1 MKKMFKSLF
10 GFLALSALIFT
21 GCENFMTA
29 ASEVISTYEDDVK
42 FERADTVTVTIGHNT
57 DAYGTVGGG
66 RANYEVDAKVGYPFN
81 IDFTLNQ
88 NAGNFAGWKAY
99 EKYDPNSK
107 SNVPLPKEDV
117 EFGRDDRLS
126 TEVTVHKAF
135 KNLLFIIPEV
145 TPFPVLNIRLP
156 EEYEGLSD
164 APASFY
170 PSKKMVTLNTNSA
183 DTSRYSVSVTTTADY
198 GLKSG
203 SCWKVYTIDSTGRKH
218 DVTEEMGVSIEQGET
233 YISTAVKDMGC
244 SKSTVTIDIID
255 QKFNDTIYVEPIL
268 VTYPSVQ
275 VQIPSEYTSLV
286 KASHSGVVKMA
297 QDNGYQ
303 ISLTTDPL
311 VGFAGWN
318 LSKVKYDDTYENRTF
333 LLNAD
338 LTPIAE
344 GDETSVLYT
353 SDVLDIYSPK
363 YDIVKN
369 GKSTG
374 KVQTSVMVML
384 KQELGDYIYY
394 IEPVFYKHPVVH
406 AVYPEGMIA
415 PGSFSSSSGT
425 LDPVSNDIRL
435 LVGEDYSVSFK
446 VTEDY
451 YFAEKAF
458 KVYTKKDDV
467 VTELDPVANGADIS
481 FSVNTMS
488 SDKKGNPSMCT
499 LSLNLEKN
507 YGDELYIEPVL
518 IKYPG
523 MSIQLPDE
531 SVSAKLT
538 PSGNMKLTM
547 GTDNTV
553 TLTTDSSVG
562 FKGWELYK
570 LEQGKN
576 FATDKVLVLEA
587 GPASTETSDVKIY
600 SDDYIEVHSPEVT
613 VVQDGTSAGKT
624 TARVQV
630 VLKKDLID
638 ETGTGFNYILIPSLY
653 SYPVIQLDVP
663 VNAEGKIPGF
673 FTCDLGVI
681 SNDSTVRILPNRLY
695 SITFKTT
702 DEYCF
707 SGDKWE
713 VFTKDGYTE
722 TPVPSTSDISWE
734 VVRSDANADGTSTGI
749 ISLSM
754 NGPVEKKL
762 HFRPLLSKV
771 PGMNIGF
778 DTSVPEGAATLTV
791 NNKPYTSD
799 TNVKSWAIKMSQG
812 SAYTVHLTTNKETGF
827 GGWKII
833 RKAEGEADEVLLSPS
848 SATTSQALENPR
860 PYADAYISVT
870 DPKYSMVETSTNAG
884 QVTASVAV
892 TVLKDLGNYIYYLVP
907 ELFSYPKV
915 NLVADTNASMNM
927 NGSVTMLLNK
937 EYEVKC
943 TTNQDYGFGDWKVYT
958 KINNVETEITD
969 SNEDIEILKAEPVI
983 STARNTFGS
992 TSSSLK
998 IILKKNYGTNLY
1010 IKPVVFEHSKVHIK
1024 LSAADNALAE
1034 KPASLYV
1041 NGVQVTSE
1049 NIKMIAGTSSQGF
1062 EYKIRCETTKDYA
1075 FKGWKFY
1082 TSNDGGLSK
1091 TDFAKSNVHAT
1102 GETIGTTMLGGQTT
1116 MFGEITISLDNV
1128 VENLYIEPVLKQHP
1142 SVNIMSP
1149 AKTPGGINIT
1159 AGALTVSPSGVI
1171 RKQAGENYTVT
1182 ATLQPGWIFKGWK
1195 LSKDTVE
1202 IYNGTN
1208 DFTSDDYLSLT
1219 GNDCEVFTNGLNAGG
1234 SRATVHVALKKELG
1248 DFSLYLEPVIEKRS
1262 SVSFRKP
1269 TGITAMNPS
1278 AAISYVPGMSYTLN
1292 CTTDKTGTF
1301 DSWNVSKGGSV
1312 YPVYTAEAYEVLV
1325 SKPASD
1331 YCYETSAT
1339 SLSDIPAS
1347 VLNTANLIFM
1357 GASSPVKQYDS
1368 MNQVTST
1375 VSVTMY
1381 MNKYSDNN
1389 LEITPVLKKYS
1400 QVSFANVTTSANYQ
1414 SYPASSV
1421 YMETGSDYDIAFT
1434 TKTGN
1439 KFLNKWTVSGAS
1451 GIEVK
1456 YDAAGIEAGKYIYV
1470 KSDEGNPDWT
1480 LSAVKNALAV
1490 IYVPSEQNIS
1500 REGFASVN
1508 AKIRFMKANGPASL
1522 SLSPSVEAL
1531 KTIRIMDPSL
1541 KYSSILDSDI
1551 VSSSGTLTPG
1561 TSAVIYAVK
1570 GNEFNYRFT
1579 TTSAYELL
1587 GFAAGSDS
1595 KNLTMFTAGGT
1606 SFNITENEKTE
1617 AAEKL
1622 TFFNKVERK
1631 TSDNLKQCIT
1641 EVTGTIHVYDDSENL
1656 YIRPIVKQYPA
1667 IEIAGTGVGVISP
1680 VSVRNQAQGMEIN
1693 LRYTSPVSHG
1703 FTGWTVAGYN
1713 MVKSESEFNALN
1725 ETQKEKVFFVTA
1737 ADSLSSV
1744 PSAVKNKAAVIIY
1757 NSTEPVENADAN
1769 GQISQTATATLYVN
1783 KVVDGDLTVSASVL
1797 KYSQVAWNQTNL
1809 SSAPAAIYMKTG
1821 KEYSFRL
1828 VSVPGYSISALTSSS
1843 ADITF
1848 GTIPNV
1854 DADGSFIT
1862 TGTIKVTA
1870 NGGSPIT
1877 VSPTFTKVNKI
1888 IISEEAVNSDTG
1900 LSETGSGVFKT
1911 GVGSVYQIKGRSIS
1925 VKYETTSAFDFID
1938 FAAGSTNLSE
1948 NVHPNIEMNDYSII
1962 PITDSLGQERSQVTA
1977 TLTLNNLSDSDITVK
1992 PVVRPRATISMA
2004 NMGAKGSVSPE
2015 STITLAMKKDTDYDI
2030 SFVTS
2035 SGYGFSKWTETNEN
2049 LPVVALTETE
2059 GYETYNSSVHKEGNP
2074 FILYLGSANTV
2085 TKKDGCLAVIYNETI
2100 VRNDTNEGVE
2110 TASAKFRRLDDTN
2123 KSFTITPVA
2132 YAHSY
2137 MYVSAS
2143 NAVVVPAQATKVMVH
2158 KGKDY
2163 DFKVVTND
2171 GYKWNTTLS
2180 FAGGTVENLGNTVN
2194 LDSGSSST
2202 SDFVCYNV
2210 VPAVDSSTGVVTLT
2224 GKIRVMKESEKT
2236 LVITAG
2242 TKAYQTLSIGEINTN
2257 DTSRLTLKNE
2267 IGSGSLQAK
2276 IITTYEKNGTGYK
2289 IGYTDYV
2296 IEAIAAEGK
2305 AVYSDTTMWKI
2316 YREGIASVYSSSNV
2330 LNTGA
2335 LTLSDTAWSGK
2346 LIAVYGQNLE
2356 INKDGICKAVAK
2368 VRVRDGTTSYV
2379 VKPNVYTVP
2388 NIQFREPVVNSE
2400 VVGTTTVDGKELVS
2414 QYPVILG
2421 DSVSFKYAVPIG
2433 YAISGLY
2440 IKNSAGTKIYEY
2452 KVNTDKTVSWVSGN
2466 STAISLDT
2474 NNTKADS
2481 YVKRTLT
2488 GALTVNTPDANGY
2501 YIEPI
2506 VIETD
2511 LSKPQIE
2518 TFNFSYT
2525 PVRYS
2530 FTEVEHDSAY
2540 ENQINTTGSSKTLSD
2555 SNIFETKKYWYTA
2568 EDRDDEYLHA
2578 SRSFGF
2584 AGKKNIAS
2592 GVTESTQFSVKI
2604 LNDSSSRPAE
2614 NINAPRRLIVTER
2627 LYYLL
2632 PGMVMNTD
2640 NNDTGKTAQLIG
2652 DEGFFMFDETESG
2665 VFVPKYKNLY
2675 TYTVRD
2681 KDNIIIPP
2689 KAIPTEMTYRLDP
2702 DSGNAN
2708 QFTFGMNFNIPY
2720 GGVHQ
2725 FEFVIEDKGGRKSAP
2740 KYVYMDYERDTF
2752 YDEKYGPLLENNS
2765 SKQVDGGI
2773 TIKVEWGAA
2782 YKVFTADDNKFT
2794 SMMLHGDGTDS
2805 VVQPLY
2811 VNGNNLSGGYS
2822 ISGPVLK
2829 RNASRQMPYARL
2841 INERGFTTR
2850 RFSVS
2855 GSFLSTKKAS
2865 PGDIV
2870 VRKTGEDKLYYMS
2883 LLEYIENP
2891 SFGTPIAVV
2900 VTPNGYGDDNGNTKN
2915 RIIGMGLKIP
2925 PKTSA
2930 FGVGTMAYCTDSTL
2944 ITASSLCNKDDGYG
2958 KNNLTQVSNSYG
2970 SSKVT
2975 ESNFPALFYCRYYD
2989 NSEMNGLMYRI
3000 SNHASNANWYL
3011 PSVFELTK
3019 LNENAAALDE
3029 VLAALN
3035 CLPVTGVLGYW
3046 ASSTTG
3052 KAGKAYSVGI
3062 TENAVVVQEQSS
3074 VTLPAYHVRAFFDF
3088 TDYVEFYTK

>member
-10 GFLALSALIFT
+10 GIFALSALIFT
-21 GCENFMTA
+21 GCENFMSA
-29 ASEVISTYEDDVK
+29 ASEIISTYEDDVK
-42 FERADTVTVTIGHNT
+42 FEKAETVTVTIGHNS
-57 DAYGTVGGG
+57 DVYGTVGGG

-107 SNVPLPKEDV
+107 TNVPLPKEEV

-126 TEVTVHKAF
+126 TDVTVHKAF
-135 KNLLFIIPEV
+135 KNLLFVIPEV

-156 EEYEGLSD
+156 EEYEGLSA
-164 APASFY
+164 APATFY
-170 PSKKMVTLNTNSA
+170 PSKKMVILNTNSV

-203 SCWKVYTIDSTGRKH
+203 SCWKVYTVDSTGRKH
-218 DVTEEMGVSIEQGET
+218 DVTEEMGVSVEQGET
-233 YISTAVKDMGC
+233 YVSTAAKDMGC
-244 SKSTVTIDIID
+244 SKSSVTIDVINN
-255 QKFNDTIYVEPIL
+255 KFNDTIYVEPIL

-275 VQIPSEYTSLV
+275 VQVPADYVSLV
-286 KASHSGVVKMA
+286 KTSHSGAVKMA

-303 ISLTTDPL
+303 ISLTTDPT

-318 LSKVKYDDTYENRTF
+318 LSKVKSDDTYENRTF

-338 LTPIAE
+338 LTSIEE
-344 GDETSVLYT
+344 GDDTSILFT
-353 SDVLDIYSPK
+353 SDILDIYSPR
-363 YDIVKN
+363 YDIVKT

-374 KVQTSVMVML
+374 KVQTSVMIML
-384 KQELGDYIYY
+384 KQELGDNIYY
-394 IEPVFYKHPVVH
+394 LEPAFYKHPVVH
-406 AVYPEGMIA
+406 AVSPEGMIV
-415 PGSFSSSSGT
+415 PGSFSCSSGT

-435 LVGEDYSVSFK
+435 LVGEEYSISFK
-446 VTEDY
+446 TTEDY

-458 KVYTKKDDV
+458 KVYTKKGDV
-467 VTELDPVANGADIS
+467 VKELDSVADSSDIS
-481 FSVNTMS
+481 FSFNAVS

-499 LSLNLEKN
+499 LSLSLEKN
-507 YGDELYIEPVL
+507 FGEELYIEPVL

-523 MSIQLPDE
+523 MAIQLADE
-531 SVSAKLT
+531 SVSAKIS
-538 PSGNMKLTM
+538 PSGNMKFTM

-553 TLTTDSSVG
+553 TLSTDATVG
-562 FKGWELYK
+562 FKGWELYR

-587 GPASTETSDVKIY
+587 GSAATETSDVEIY
-600 SDDYIEVHSPEVT
+600 KDDFIEIHSPEVT
-613 VVQDGTSAGKT
+613 VVQDGTNAGKT
-624 TARVQV
+624 TAKVQV
-630 VLKKDLID
+630 MLKKNLVD
-638 ETGTGFNYILIPSLY
+638 ETGIGFNYILIPALY
-653 SYPVIQLDVP
+653 NYPVIQLDVP
-663 VNAEGKIPGF
+663 SNNEGKVPGF
-673 FTCDLGVI
+673 FSCDLGVI
-681 SNDSTVRILPNRLY
+681 SNDGTVRILPDKLY

-707 SGDKWE
+707 SAEKWE
-713 VFTKDGYTE
+713 VFTKEGFIE
-722 TPVPSTSDISWE
+722 TPVPSSEKISWE
-734 VVRSDANADGTSTGI
+734 VVRSDANPDGTSTGV
-749 ISLSM
+749 ISLAM
-754 NGPVEKKL
+754 NGPAEKRI
-762 HFRPLLSKV
+762 HFRPILSKV

-778 DTSVPEGAATLTV
+778 DPEVPEGAATLTV

-799 TNVKSWAIKMSQG
+799 TNVKSWSIKMSQG

-827 GGWKII
+827 GGWKVI
-833 RKAEGEADEVLLSPS
+833 RKAEGEDDEILLSAS
-848 SATTSQALENPR
+848 SATTSQALENPS
-860 PYADAYISVT
+860 PYADDFISVT
-870 DPKYSMVETSTNAG
+870 DPKYSMVEASSNAG

-907 ELFSYPKV
+907 ELFAYPKV
-915 NLVADTNASMNM
+915 NFESDSNVTMNM

-937 EYEVKC
+937 EYEVSC
-943 TTNQDYGFGDWKVYT
+943 TTNPAYGFGRWKVYT
-958 KINNVETEITD
+958 KVNNVETEITD
-969 SNEDIEILKAEPVI
+969 SNDDIEIVKSEPVV
-983 STARNTFGS
+983 STSRNTFGA
-992 TSSSLK
+992 TSSTLK
-998 IILKKNYGTNLY
+998 IVLKKNYGTNLY
-1010 IKPVVFEHSKVHIK
+1010 VKPVVFEHSAVRVK
-1024 LSAADNALAE
+1024 LSSEDNALAE

-1041 NGVQVTSE
+1041 NGEQVTSE
-1049 NIKMIAGTSSQGF
+1049 NVRMIAGTSSQGF
-1062 EYKIRCETTKDYA
+1062 EYKLRCETTEDYA

-1082 TSNDGGLSK
+1082 TSIDGGLTK
-1091 TDFAKSNVHAT
+1091 TDFAKTEINAR
-1102 GETIGTTMLGGQTT
+1102 GETVGTTILNGQTT
-1116 MFGEITISLDNV
+1116 MFGEITVSLDGV

-1142 SVNIMSP
+1142 RVNVQLPSVTP
-1149 AKTPGGINIT
+1149 AGTDIT
-1159 AGALTVSPSGVI
+1159 AGALTVTPYGVI
-1171 RKQAGENYTVT
+1171 RKLAGEKYTVT
-1182 ATLQPGWIFKGWK
+1182 ATLQPGWIFRGWK
-1195 LSKDTVE
+1195 LCRDDAE
-1202 IYNGTN
+1202 IFNGTN
-1208 DFTSDDYLSLT
+1208 DFTSSEYLSLT
-1219 GNDCEVFTNGLNAGG
+1219 EGTVEVFTNGLNAGG
-1234 SRATVHVALKKELG
+1234 TRATVQVELKKELG
-1248 DFSLYLEPVIEKRS
+1248 AFSLYLEPVIEKRS
-1262 SVSFRKP
+1262 SIMFERPAGFS
-1269 TGITAMNPS
+1269 TMNPAS
-1278 AAISYVPGMSYTLN
+1278 AVYNVAGMSYSLN
-1292 CTTDKTGTF
+1292 CATDKTGSF
-1301 DSWNVSKGGSV
+1301 DGWKVTKDETE
-1312 YPVYTAEAYEVLV
+1312 YPVYTAEIYEGL
-1325 SKPASD
+1325 STKPAGD
-1331 YCYETSAT
+1331 FCYETSAT
-1339 SLSDIPAS
+1339 SVSDIPAE
-1347 VLNTANLIFM
+1347 VLNTATIIFM
-1357 GASSPVKQYDS
+1357 GISDPVKQYDAL
-1368 MNQVTST
+1368 NQVTST
-1375 VSVTMY
+1375 VTTTMY
-1381 MNKYSDNN
+1381 LNKYADYD
-1389 LEITPVLKKYS
+1389 LKIMPGRKNFT
-1400 QVSFANVTTSANYQ
+1400 QVSFATLTTSANYQ
-1414 SYPASSV
+1414 SFPSSAV
-1421 YMETGSDYDIAFT
+1421 YMETGKDYDIALT

-1439 KFLNKWTVSGAS
+1439 KFVNTWTVSGAS
-1451 GIEVK
+1451 GIDVK
-1456 YDAAGIEAGKYIYV
+1456 YDEAGSESGKYIYV
-1470 KSDEGNPDWT
+1470 ESAVGNPDWT
-1480 LSAVKNALAV
+1480 LPAVKNALAV
-1490 IYVPSEQNIS
+1490 IYVPSEQNIHN
-1500 REGFASVN
+1500 EGHSTVN
-1508 AKIRFMKANGPASL
+1508 AKIRFMNGNGPDSI
-1522 SLSPSVEAL
+1522 SLSPSVEGL
-1531 KTIRIMDPSL
+1531 KRINIMDPSI
-1541 KYSSILDSDI
+1541 KTSAITDSDI
-1551 VSSSGTLTPG
+1551 VSSSGTLVPG
-1561 TSAVIYAVK
+1561 TSAIIYAVN

-1587 GFAAGSDS
+1587 GFAAGSNAN
-1595 KNLTMFTAGGT
+1595 NLTLFTNSGVNFKITESDKSETAG
-1606 SFNITENEKTE
+1606 
-1617 AAEKL
+1617 KL

-1631 TSDNLKQCIT
+1631 SYDNLKQCIT

-1667 IEIAGTGVGVISP
+1667 IEIAGSGTGVISP
-1680 VSVRNQAQGMEIN
+1680 AGVRNQTQGMEFDI
-1693 LRYTSPVSHG
+1693 RYTAPVSHG
-1703 FTGWTVAGYN
+1703 FNGWSVTGSKNGAYTVTEDASALTSE
-1713 MVKSESEFNALN
+1713 KSIY
-1725 ETQKEKVFFVTA
+1725 VC
-1737 ADSLSSV
+1737 DSLSAEEV
-1744 PSAVKNKAAVIIY
+1744 PSAAKEKAVLILL
-1757 NSTEPVENADAN
+1757 NHKVEETEDAL
-1769 GQISQTATATLYVN
+1769 GQVSQKVSAKVYVN
-1783 KVVDGDLTVSASVL
+1783 KVVDEKLTVSASEL
-1797 KYSQVAWNQTNL
+1797 GYSQVAWDTTNL
-1809 SSAPAAIYMKTG
+1809 SSVPETIYMKTG

-1828 VSVPGYSISALTSSS
+1828 VSVPGKKISSLTSSAATITS
-1843 ADITF
+1843 ETVPNAD
-1848 GTIPNV
+1848 V
-1854 DADGSFIT
+1854 DGSFIT

-1870 NGGSPIT
+1870 AEGSPVT
-1877 VSPTFTKVNKI
+1877 VSPTFTNVSQI
-1888 IISEEAVNSDTG
+1888 EISEEAVKGVSFSVTTTAVPGAGEFITG
-1900 LSETGSGVFKT
+1900 AGSY
-1911 GVGSVYQIKGRSIS
+1911 YQIEGKSIS
-1925 VKYETTSAFDFID
+1925 VKYETKTGYDF
-1938 FAAGSTNLSE
+1938 FGFSE
-1948 NVHPNIEMNDYSII
+1948 NKKFIKDDHANITISDYSVI
-1962 PITDSLGQERSQVTA
+1962 PITDSLGQERIQVTA
-1977 TLTLNNLSDSDITVK
+1977 TFTIKAVSSGKITIK
-1992 PVVRPRATISMA
+1992 PVVFPKATLSMA
-2004 NMGAKGSVSPE
+2004 NMGDKGSVSP
-2015 STITLAMKKDTDYDI
+2015 TVTLAMRKDADYDI

-2049 LPVVALTETE
+2049 LPVVALTPTE
-2059 GYETYNSSVHKEGNP
+2059 GYATYDSSIHKSN
-2074 FILYLGSANTV
+2074 FILYLGAANTV
-2085 TKKDGCLAVIYNETI
+2085 TKKDGCLAVIYNETT

-2110 TASAKFRRLDDTN
+2110 TASAKFRRLEDTN
-2123 KSFTITPVA
+2123 KSFTITPVT

-2137 MYVSAS
+2137 MYVTAD
-2143 NAVVVPAQATKVMVH
+2143 NADVVPAQATKVMVH
-2158 KGKDY
+2158 KGNDY
-2163 DFKVVTND
+2163 DFKVVTKD

-2180 FAGGTVENLGNTVN
+2180 FVGGTVENLGNTVN
-2194 LDSGSSST
+2194 PNFANYST
-2202 SDFVCYNV
+2202 KDYVCYNV

-2224 GKIRVMKESEKT
+2224 GKIRVLNEAET
-2236 LVITAG
+2236 DLVITAG
-2242 TKAYQTLSIGEINTN
+2242 TKAYQTLSIGEINSN
-2257 DTSRLTLKNE
+2257 DTSRLALKDE
-2267 IGSGSLQAK
+2267 IGAGSLQTK
-2276 IITTYEKNGTGYK
+2276 FITTYEKNGTDYK

-2296 IEAIAAEGK
+2296 IEAVAAEGK

-2388 NIQFREPVVNSE
+2388 NIQFQEPVYKSKVI
-2400 VVGTTTVDGKELVS
+2400 GTTSVDGKELVS

-2421 DSVSFKYAVPIG
+2421 DSVSFKYTVPKG

-2530 FTEVEHDSAY
+2530 FTEVDNDSTY
-2540 ENQINTTGSSKTLSD
+2540 ENQINTAGSSITLSD
-2555 SNIFETKKYWYTA
+2555 SNIFEKKEYWYDA

-2614 NINAPRRLIVTER
+2614 NINTPRSLIVTER

-2632 PGMVMNTD
+2632 PKMVMNTD

-2652 DEGFFMFDETESG
+2652 NEGFFMFDETESG

-2681 KDNIIIPP
+2681 KDNNIIPP
-2689 KAIPTEMTYRLDP
+2689 KEIPTEMTYRLDP

-2752 YDEKYGPLLENNS
+2752 YDEKYGPLLENCS
-2765 SKQVDGGI
+2765 YKQVDGGI
-2773 TIKVEWGAA
+2773 TVKVEWGADS
-2782 YKVFTADDNKFT
+2782 KVFTADDNKFT

-2829 RNASRQMPYARL
+2829 RNASQQMPYVRL
-2841 INERGFTTR
+2841 VNERGFTTR

-2855 GSFLSTKKAS
+2855 GSFVSTKKAS

-2883 LLEYIENP
+2883 LLEYKENP

-2900 VTPNGYGDDNGNTKN
+2900 VTPNGYGDDNGNTNN

-2925 PKTSA
+2925 PRTSDY
-2930 FGVGTMAYCTDSTL
+2930 GVGTMAYCTKSTL
-2944 ITASSLCNKDDGYG
+2944 ITTSSLCNRDDKYG
-2958 KNNLTQVSNSYG
+2958 KNNLTQVSKSYG
-2970 SSKVT
+2970 DSNVT
-2975 ESNFPALFYCRYYD
+2975 ESNFPALFYCRNYD

-3062 TENAVVVQEQSS
+3062 TENAVVVQEQSL
-3074 VTLPAYHVRAFFDF
+3074 VTQPIYHVRAFFDF